1 MCDPIGCVPFAE
13 RFRSCAAS
21 SGGAVAAAVL
31 AASRGAAAWVALLCA
46 LAIAPIAPAAQFS
59 GTGGP
64 AVRLTSSGDAVRAP
78 GSTLVVEVRA
88 ENLPEATV
96 GMQLLLEWDVG
107 LLNYVSAAGGDDGFA
122 LLREPTVY
130 SEGSAPTRRQLSVV
144 TGVFTGSAGVT
155 EGVLARVTFVVTD
168 GMLFCTP
175 VAHPEFGYDSPV
187 MATKLTA
194 AGGAEIEVTLVEDVE
209 FVNDA
214 VAPTLVGVPAS
225 VTLAPGQ
232 TSSPELDA
240 FVASTVTAT
249 DNCGAV
255 VPVRSVVLPDGT
267 TSADYPST
275 FPEGLTTVTWTATD
289 AAANSDVEVR
299 TVFVDPCPGPFVTY
313 FRDSDGDG
321 FGVDTDTETT
331 CVGAPAGYVVED
343 GDCDDAD
350 ATSYP
355 EAPELCATVGTD
367 NNCNGNADDVDA
379 DAPDKSD
386 FYGDADGDGYGDP
399 AVVERACT
407 APAGF
412 VANAGDACPDNGA
425 LIAPVSYFV
434 DGDGDGFGG
443 TATASFCQTSA
454 PAGHSSVDG
463 DCDDTDGTSYPEAP
477 ELCATVGTD
486 NNCNGNADDVDA
498 DAPDKSDFYG
508 DADGDGY
515 GDPAVVERACT
526 APAGF
531 VANAGDCAD
540 SDPSINPGAPEI
552 CNGIDD
558 NCVGGADDGLEFRPY
573 FLDIDG
579 DGYGDSSTETSACA
593 APGDDWVTDGG
604 DDCPND
610 PAKLEPGDCGCGV
623 AETDT
628 DFDTVPDCIDNC
640 PDVPNATQ
648 ADCDG
653 DGVGDACSTAEDCN
667 DNGIPDSCD
676 LASGASAD
684 VDGDGIPDS
693 CQADCNKNG
702 LPDSYEIASG
712 AIVDCDSNG
721 VPDECEDGYI
731 EGDTG
736 DMGAVGAEEP
746 VEVVLTGQEVA
757 STDVRLRLEA
767 RGDLDGP
774 NEYLVL
780 TLNGV
785 PVGGDLFATGGS
797 ECPAEPDSIEL
808 TLSMHDW
815 MNVMENATT
824 AGRVRVRL
832 VASAQVSASE
842 CANGLSRVSVSYGG
856 SSFDCDGDGQP
867 DSCQLAAGEGD
878 CNGNGIFDACE
889 RGTITDTDA
898 DGRPD
903 SCERAYGDFNLDGVI
918 DGIDLCFVLVAWSE
932 TTGGICDLDNDGDVD
947 GNDLSYLLTRWGPV
961 P

>member
-46 LAIAPIAPAAQFS
+46 LAIAPIAPAAQFG

-412 VANAGDACPDNGA
+412 VANAGD
-425 LIAPVSYFV
+425 
-434 DGDGDGFGG
+434 
-443 TATASFCQTSA
+443 
-454 PAGHSSVDG
+454 
-463 DCDDTDGTSYPEAP
+463 
-477 ELCATVGTD
+477 
-486 NNCNGNADDVDA
+486 
-498 DAPDKSDFYG
+498 
-508 DADGDGY
+508 
-515 GDPAVVERACT
+515 
-526 APAGF
+526 
-531 VANAGDCAD
+531 CAD

-815 MNVMENATT
+815 MDVMENATT